1 VSRRDRRALDWAIVS
16 VAFLAVATVAAIW
29 LAIDRR
35 PPEWDYANH
44 LEHALLCRRDLAAR
58 DFGAVFSHS
67 SFYPPLVPC
76 LAGLVYGL
84 LPSDVAFGEVV
95 VFAFLGLGMAA
106 TYVLGRRFAGGGG
119 SVVAAILFATAPVVI
134 HHALHF
140 QLDVP
145 LASMVALFLAAL
157 VATEHFERVGWTAL
171 AGILFGLGMLI
182 KPPFVVFVGP
192 ACVLVAAGARG
203 RRAWL
208 HASAATIL
216 AVVVALP
223 WYGPRLFGLSTQI
236 QNRSFKQAA
245 EAGAPAAL
253 SPTSLAYYPL
263 NFPAQLGV
271 IAIVLL
277 LIGVIVALRRR
288 CWYVLAGVAPFVVF
302 LLIQNKQMRY
312 ALPLVPMMAVTG
324 GLGFAALP
332 LGGRGAAGVALAA
345 AAAFQVSSTTFAVP
359 TAPALPVIGTLAI
372 GATPP
377 NGAAWPHRAIFQAI
391 VRDGGSA
398 PNTASVI
405 ANHGHFSAANF
416 RYFALRDGLRLQI
429 SRAWDGEPF
438 GIEYMILKTGDLGP
452 AWSIDKAQRVGERMA
467 TEGALARA
475 FPVIAEFPLPD
486 GSVASVRA
494 RRLAAETDVAPD
506 ALARAVAD
514 GLRARLREVARDL
527 EGLDV
532 RLEYDAS
539 ILHGHVKRLT
549 IAAAA
554 ANVGEWRPRQAASL
568 RIRDLLVVI
577 DDALVNPW
585 SARAGR
591 FDPLD
596 AGRLTVE
603 RATIDAADLRT
614 FLGQV
619 KGLRRMSLS
628 LGGGFVDLAFVV
640 PGPDVAARV
649 RFVAPAEGLFTL
661 VADRVTVG
669 GVPVP
674 AFLVDWVMGNFDP
687 ARGLASRLRFPVAI
701 RPVTVTPASVRIGGA

>member
-1 VSRRDRRALDWAIVS
+1 VSERDHPARDWAIVS
-16 VAFLAVATVAAIW
+16 TAFLALATVAAIW

-44 LEHALLCRRDLAAR
+44 LEHALRCRRDLAAR
-58 DFGAVFSHS
+58 DVGAVFGHS

-76 LAGLVYGL
+76 AAGLVYGV

-95 VFAFLGLGMAA
+95 IFAFLGLGMAA
-106 TYVLGRRFAGGGG
+106 TYVLGRRFAGGAGG
-119 SVVAAILFATAPVVI
+119 VAAAILFATAPLVV

-145 LASMVALFLAAL
+145 LASMVATFLAVL
-157 VATEHFERVGWTAL
+157 PATERFERPTWTVL
-171 AGILFGLGMLI
+171 AGILFGLGLLV

-192 ACVLVAAGARG
+192 ACVLVAAGARS

-208 HASAATIL
+208 NASAAALIAVIL
-216 AVVVALP
+216 ALP
-223 WYGPRLFGLSTQI
+223 WYGPRVLGLSTQI
-236 QNRSFKQAA
+236 GNRSFKQAA
-245 EAGAPAAL
+245 EAGAPGAL
-253 SPTSLAYYPL
+253 SATSLAYYPL
-263 NFPAQLGV
+263 NVPSQLGV
-271 IAIVLL
+271 IALALL

-288 CWYVLAGVAPFVVF
+288 CWYVLAGLAPVVVF

-312 ALPLVPMMAVTG
+312 VLPLVPMMAVTA

-332 LGGRGAAGVALAA
+332 RFGRWAGGVALAA
-345 AAAFQVSSTTFAVP
+345 AAVFQVSSTAFAVP
-359 TAPALPVIGTLAI
+359 PAPAVALIGTLGI

-377 NGAAWPHRAIFQAI
+377 NGAAWPHRAIFAAI
-391 VRDGGSA
+391 VRDGGDA
-398 PNTASVI
+398 GTASVI
-405 ANHGHFSAANF
+405 ANHEHFSAANF
-416 RYFALRDGLRLQI
+416 RYYALRDGLRLQI
-429 SRAWDGEPF
+429 ARAWDGEPF

-452 AWSIDKAQRVGERMA
+452 AWSIDKAQRVGARVA
-467 TEGALARA
+467 TDEALARA

-486 GSVASVRA
+486 GSIASVRA
-494 RRLAAETDVAPD
+494 RRLAEEIGVTPE
-506 ALARAVAD
+506 ALARSMAD
-514 GLRARLREVARDL
+514 GLRERLRDVARDL

-532 RLEYDAS
+532 RLQYDAG
-539 ILHGHVKRLT
+539 ILRGRVKRLE

-554 ANVGEWRPRQAASL
+554 ASVGEWRQRQAASL
-568 RIRDLLVVI
+568 RVRDLRVVI
-577 DDALVNPW
+577 DDALVNPS

-614 FLGQV
+614 FLGRA
-619 KGLRRMSLS
+619 KGLRQMSVS
-628 LGGGFVDLAFVV
+628 LGGGFIDLAFAI

-674 AFLVDWVMGNFDP
+674 ALLVDWVMRSFDP
-687 ARGLASRLRFPVAI
+687 ARGLAGRLRFPVAI
-701 RPVTVTPASVRIGGA
+701 RPITVTPASVRIGGA

>member
-1 VSRRDRRALDWAIVS
+1 MSGREGRARDWAIVS
-16 VAFLAVATVAAIW
+16 VAFLAVVTVAAIW
-29 LAIDRR
+29 LALDRR

-44 LEHALLCRRDLAAR
+44 LEHALLCRRDLAAG

-76 LAGLVYGL
+76 MAGVVYGL
-84 LPSDVAFGEVV
+84 FPSDVAFGEVV
-95 VFAFLGLGMAA
+95 VFAFLGLGVVA
-106 TYVLGRRFAGGGG
+106 TYVIGRRFSGGAGG
-119 SVVAAILFATAPVVI
+119 VAAAILFATAPVVV

-145 LASMVALFLAAL
+145 LASMVATFLAVL
-157 VATEHFERVGWTAL
+157 FATERFERVGFTVL
-171 AGILFGLGMLI
+171 AGVLFGLGMLV
-182 KPPFVVFVGP
+182 KPPFAVFVAP

-203 RRAWL
+203 RRAWR
-208 HASAATIL
+208 HGSAAAIL
-216 AVVVALP
+216 AVLVALP
-223 WYGPRLFGLSTQI
+223 WYGPRLLGLSTQI

-253 SPTSLAYYPL
+253 SSTSLAYYPL

-288 CWYVLAGVAPFVVF
+288 CWSVLAGVAPFVVF

-312 ALPLVPMMAVTG
+312 ALPLVPMLAVTG

-332 LGGRGAAGVALAA
+332 LAGRWAAGVALAA

-359 TAPALPVIGTLAI
+359 PAPALPLIGTLGF
-372 GATPP
+372 GAMPP
-377 NGAAWPHRAIFQAI
+377 NGAAWPHRAIFEAI
-391 VRDGGSA
+391 VRDGGSV

-405 ANHGHFSAANF
+405 ANHQHFSAANF
-416 RYFALRDGLRLQI
+416 RYYALRDGLRLQI

-438 GIEYMILKTGDLGP
+438 GIQYMILKTGDLGP
-452 AWSIDKAQRVGERMA
+452 SWSIDKAQRIGERMA
-467 TEGALARA
+467 TDEPIARA

-486 GSVASVRA
+486 GSTASVRA
-494 RRLAAETDVAPD
+494 RRLTAETDVTAD
-506 ALARAVAD
+506 ALARSVGD
-514 GLRARLREVARDL
+514 GLRTRLRDVARDL

-539 ILHGHVKRLT
+539 ILRGHVKRVT
-549 IAAAA
+549 IAMAAA
-554 ANVGEWRPRQAASL
+554 SVGEWRQRRPASL
-568 RIRDLLVVI
+568 RVQDLMVVI

-619 KGLRRMSLS
+619 KGLRRMSLA

-669 GVPVP
+669 GLPVP
-674 AFLVDWVMGNFDP
+674 AFLVDWVMRSFDP
-687 ARGLASRLRFPVAI
+687 SRGLASRLRFPVAI